1 MNVQTTGPRTIDVS
15 PGRVEA
21 SHICVE
27 NLTIAYGALTA
38 LSDVTLSIP
47 PGRITALIGPSG
59 CGKTSLLTCL
69 NRLID
74 LIPGARVTGRILV
87 RDTDVLGRDAD
98 LLRLRKRVGMVF
110 QKPNPFPFSIRR
122 NFDIVLSEFGVRR
135 RADREARI
143 DECLRAV
150 GLQAEIGHRLDMSA
164 CALSGGQQQRLCI
177 ARALAT
183 RPEILL
189 LDEPCSAL
197 DPMSTMT
204 IERLLLKLKDS
215 ITLVIVTH
223 NLSQARRIADRCA
236 LFWTRCGTGYLLEHG
251 TMADLSERPQ
261 NQVTD
266 DYLNGRVA

>member
-21 SHICVE
+21 SHIRVE

-164 CALSGGQQQRLCI
+164 CALSGGQQQ
-177 ARALAT
+177 
-183 RPEILL
+183 
-189 LDEPCSAL
+189 
-197 DPMSTMT
+197 
-204 IERLLLKLKDS
+204 
-215 ITLVIVTH
+215 
-223 NLSQARRIADRCA
+223 
-236 LFWTRCGTGYLLEHG
+236 
-251 TMADLSERPQ
+251 
-261 NQVTD
+261 
-266 DYLNGRVA
+266 

>member
-1 MNVQTTGPRTIDVS
+1 MNIQTTGAAKAVPP
-15 PGRVEA
+15 PGRGEEGR
-21 SHICVE
+21 IRVE
-27 NLTIAYGALTA
+27 NVNVAYGAIKA

-47 PGRITALIGPSG
+47 PRRITALIGPSG
-59 CGKTSLLTCL
+59 CGKTSLLTCV

-74 LIPGARVTGRILV
+74 LIPGANATGRIFL
-87 RDTDVLGRDAD
+87 RKTDVLARDAD

-122 NFDIVLSEFGVRR
+122 NFDIVLTEFGVRR
-135 RADREARI
+135 RDDREKRI

-150 GLQAEIGHRLDMSA
+150 GLHTEIGHRLDMSA

-204 IERLLLKLKDS
+204 IERLLLDLKDS
-215 ITLVIVTH
+215 VTLVIVTH
-223 NLSQARRIADRCA
+223 NLSQARRIADECA
-236 LFWTRCGTGYLLEHG
+236 LFWTECGTGYLLEHG
-251 TMADLSERPQ
+251 TMADLTDRPK
-261 NQVTD
+261 NQVTA
-266 DYLNGRVA
+266 DYLHGRVA